1 MRTLSFLL
9 VISTLAL
16 ASACTQIESS
26 DEESKSETK
35 TMKDNGL
42 NEDGKYPTTEGPEP
56 TEPEATE
63 KYEPV
68 PPKVTPGDAF
78 SAPPSDAVVLFDGTS
93 LDGWEPA
100 GEGSQAQWRL
110 NDDGSMTVVPGTG
123 DHQTKETFGSCQLHI
138 EWKIPADIEGEG
150 QDRGNSGVFFQGLY
164 EVQILDNYENK
175 TYVNG
180 QAGSLYK
187 QHIPL
192 VNACK
197 PAGEWQSYD
206 IVFRAPKFN
215 EQGERTRA
223 GRFTVF
229 HNGVLIQDHV
239 KIHGTGEYIGWPRNE
254 AHGDGP
260 LKLQDHDHAVS
271 FRNIWYRP
279 L

>member
-1 MRTLSFLL
+1 MRILSFLL
-9 VISTLAL
+9 FISMLAFTT
-16 ASACTQIESS
+16 SCIQVETTT
-26 DEESKSETK
+26 EESDTQEKA
-35 TMKDNGL
+35 MNDNGL

-78 SAPPSDAVVLFDGTS
+78 SAPPSDAVILFDGTS
-93 LDGWEPA
+93 LDDWEPA
-100 GEGSQAQWRL
+100 GEGSEAQWAL

-123 DHQTKETFGSCQLHI
+123 DHQTKESFGSCQLHI

-150 QDRGNSGVFFQGLY
+150 QDRGNSGVFLQGIY
-164 EVQILDNYENK
+164 EVQILDNYENT

-180 QAGSLYK
+180 QAGSIYK

-192 VNACK
+192 ANACK

-215 EQGERTRA
+215 EEGERTRA

-239 KIHGTGEYIGWPRNE
+239 KIHGTGEYIG
-254 AHGDGP
+254 
-260 LKLQDHDHAVS
+260 
-271 FRNIWYRP
+271 
-279 L
+279 

>member
-1 MRTLSFLL
+1 MRILSLLL
-9 VISTLAL
+9 VMSIIAL
-16 ASACTQIESS
+16 TTACIQVETS
-26 DEESKSETK
+26 DEESEAT

-42 NEDGKYPTTEGPEP
+42 NEDGKYPTTKGPEP

-68 PPKVTPGDAF
+68 PPKVAPGDAF
-78 SAPPSDAVVLFDGTS
+78 SAPPSDAVILFDGTS

-100 GEGSQAQWRL
+100 GEGSEAQWAL

-150 QDRGNSGVFFQGLY
+150 QDRGNSGVFLQGLY
-164 EVQILDNYENK
+164 EVQILDNHENT

-180 QAGSLYK
+180 QAGSIYK

-215 EQGERTRA
+215 EEGERTRA